1 MIFHDFPASIG
12 FPMAIFHYQRV
23 EKGDT
28 WKPWGRDRPR
38 QLWGS
43 DGGTLDVR
51 MVDGI
56 LGAQKATTLG
66 LRLWRSFHVQWA
78 AVGPIIFS
86 ASNESSW
93 RTLIH
98 VIEIIFQPWCSCF
111 RFRSTTRSW
120 PLWATI
126 HGKRTIDR
134 DDSGG
139 QETTR
144 FRRGEF
150 WSTCQVFHVAP
161 STIQPTDRHL

>member
-1 MIFHDFPASIG
+1 
-12 FPMAIFHYQRV
+12 MAIFDYQRV

-86 ASNESSW
+86 ASNESMTNINTRDRNHLPALMFLFLLFPVQINHTILAALGYDSS
-93 RTLIH
+93 
-98 VIEIIFQPWCSCF
+98 VGKGPSIIGMTQGARKPPGFGGMNSEAPANPGISCGTINN
-111 RFRSTTRSW
+111 STNW
-120 PLWATI
+120 PYLYNARI
-126 HGKRTIDR
+126 
-134 DDSGG
+134 
-139 QETTR
+139 
-144 FRRGEF
+144 
-150 WSTCQVFHVAP
+150 
-161 STIQPTDRHL
+161 